1 MAIST
6 ATRCVRCQTPLA
18 VNDVV
23 SVDERAFCRTCS
35 DIYKM
40 QLHTR
45 SGGRPAIKPDRVN
58 YPIAALGA
66 ILGGTVGTLAWWG
79 VTVLTRT
86 GFGVLAV
93 LIGLVVRYGTLLFAG
108 GKRSAG
114 LQMLSVVTG
123 VFSFL
128 VAAYLVNM
136 TLLNHLLAERG
147 EAARVAFPP
156 TSVETFYK
164 VVAINFGIM
173 KVAFLGVIAYLA
185 WVVPRP
191 LKLPQP

>member
-6 ATRCVRCQTPLA
+6 ATRCARCQTSLVA
-18 VNDVV
+18 NDVIT
-23 SVDERAFCRTCS
+23 VDERAFCRTCS

-40 QLHTR
+40 QLGNR
-45 SGGRPAIKPDRVN
+45 AAGRPSVKSDRVN
-58 YPIAALGA
+58 YPMAALGA

-79 VTVLTRT
+79 LTVLTRT
-86 GFGVLAV
+86 GFGALAV
-93 LIGLVVRYGTLLFAG
+93 VIGLVVGYGTLLFAG
-108 GKRSAG
+108 GKRSVG
-114 LQMLSVVTG
+114 LQMLSLVTG
-123 VFSFL
+123 VLSFL
-128 VAAYLVNM
+128 VAVYLVNM

-156 TSVETFYK
+156 TSVENFYK
-164 VVAINFGIM
+164 VVAINFGFM

>member
-1 MAIST
+1 MAIYT
-6 ATRCVRCQTPLA
+6 ATRCARCQTPLA
-18 VNDVV
+18 ANDAVT
-23 SVDERAFCRTCS
+23 VDERAFCRTCS
-35 DIYKM
+35 DIYRM
-40 QLHTR
+40 QLRTR
-45 SGGRPAIKPDRVN
+45 SAGRPSVKSDTVN
-58 YPIAALGA
+58 YPVAALGA
-66 ILGGTVGTLAWWG
+66 VLGGAVGTLAWWG
-79 VTVLTRT
+79 VTALTKT
-86 GFGVLAV
+86 GFGALAV
-93 LIGLVVRYGTLLFAG
+93 VIGLVVGYGTLLFAG
-108 GKRSAG
+108 GKRSVG
-114 LQMLSVVTG
+114 LQTLSLLTG
-123 VFSFL
+123 IVSFL

-156 TSVETFYK
+156 SSVETFYK

>member
-6 ATRCVRCQTPLA
+6 ATRCARCQTPLVA
-18 VNDVV
+18 NDVV
-23 SVDERAFCRTCS
+23 TVNERAFCRTCS

-40 QLHTR
+40 QLGNR
-45 SGGRPAIKPDRVN
+45 APGRPRIKSDRVN
-58 YPIAALGA
+58 YPMAALGA
-66 ILGGTVGTLAWWG
+66 MLGGTVGALAWWG
-79 VTVLTRT
+79 LTVLTRT
-86 GFGVLAV
+86 GFGALAV
-93 LIGLVVRYGTLLFAG
+93 IIGLVVGYGTLLFAG
-108 GKRSAG
+108 GRRSVG
-114 LQMLSVVTG
+114 LQILSLVTG
-123 VFSFL
+123 VLSFL

-136 TLLNHLLAERG
+136 TLLNQLLAERG

-156 TSVETFYK
+156 MSLETFYK
-164 VVAINFGIM
+164 VVAMNFGIM

>member
-6 ATRCVRCQTPLA
+6 AARCARCQTALA
-18 VNDVV
+18 ANDVV
-23 SVDERAFCRTCS
+23 TADDRAFCRTCS
-35 DIYKM
+35 DIYRM
-40 QLHTR
+40 QLGT
-45 SGGRPAIKPDRVN
+45 SSAGSPSIKSDGVK
-58 YPIAALGA
+58 YPLATLGA

-79 VTVLTRT
+79 VTVFTRT

-93 LIGLVVRYGTLLFAG
+93 LIGLVVGYGTLLFAG
-108 GKRSAG
+108 GKRSVG
-114 LQMLSVVTG
+114 LQALSLVTG
-123 VFSFL
+123 VLSFL

-136 TLLNHLLAERG
+136 TLLNQLLAERG
-147 EAARVAFPP
+147 DVARVAFPP
-156 TSVETFYK
+156 TSLESFYK

-173 KVAFLGVIAYLA
+173 KVAFLGVIAYLT

>member
-1 MAIST
+1 MVT
-6 ATRCVRCQTPLA
+6 
-18 VNDVV
+18 
-23 SVDERAFCRTCS
+23 VDERAFCRTCS

-40 QLHTR
+40 QLSNR
-45 SGGRPAIKPDRVN
+45 AGGRPRIKSDRVN
-58 YPIAALGA
+58 YPRAALGA
-66 ILGGTVGTLAWWG
+66 ILGGTLGTLAWWG
-79 VTVLTRT
+79 LTVLTRT
-86 GFGVLAV
+86 SFGALAV
-93 LIGLVVRYGTLLFAG
+93 IIGLVVGYGTLLFASG
-108 GKRSAG
+108 RRSVG
-114 LQMLSVVTG
+114 LQILSLVTG
-123 VFSFL
+123 VLSFL

-136 TLLNHLLAERG
+136 TLLNQLLAERG

-156 TSVETFYK
+156 TSLETFYK